1 MCSLITME
9 CAHDRGCSSAS
20 VQKNTFYSNKRT
32 HSMGREHILNM
43 HMTGAVDLL
52 PFHPVGGA
60 SMEDAAQTSRTVA
73 ERVGRELGTTNLVN
87 LYYIL

>member
-1 MCSLITME
+1 
-9 CAHDRGCSSAS
+9 
-20 VQKNTFYSNKRT
+20 
-32 HSMGREHILNM
+32 MGREHILHM

-73 ERVGRELGTTNLVN
+73 ERVGRELGTNNLVN